1 MLVNEIMSTS
11 LEWVGP
17 DVTLQESARKMRDRN
32 IGCLPVEDG
41 DRIIGMITDRDI
53 ACRAVA
59 DGRDPATTTVRDV
72 MSVGIT
78 YCFDDDDVT
87 KAVQIMEDKH
97 IRRLP
102 VLNHDER
109 LVGLLSLDDLATHC
123 SHEVS
128 GEVMEAVAPH

>member
-102 VLNHDER
+102 ILNHDER
-109 LVGLLSLDDLATHC
+109 LVGLLSLDDLAAHC

-128 GEVMEAVAPH
+128 GEVMEAVVPH